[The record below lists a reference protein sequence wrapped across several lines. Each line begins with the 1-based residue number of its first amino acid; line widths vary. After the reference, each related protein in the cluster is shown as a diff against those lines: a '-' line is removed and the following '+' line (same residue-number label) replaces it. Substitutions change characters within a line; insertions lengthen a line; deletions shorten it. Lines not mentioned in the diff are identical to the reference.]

1 MRPQLE
7 YGVSA
12 WNPCLKRD
20 IETLERVQ
28 RRATKKAPCLRGYGY
43 DSWSNNIRGKKNQ
56 R

>member
-28 RRATKKAPCLRGYGY
+28 RRATKKAPGLRGYEY
-43 DSWSNNIRGKKNQ
+43 EEFLV
-56 R
+56 